1 MIKKGFKYFIG
12 NKDVKIKSLS
22 MFLPKLSAYRRE
34 SDEIRYISFSI
45 KDDGLLEKYNEIS
58 EKVSKSTKKEFDR
71 EPIYNEENLK
81 IKSYI
86 GKKKK
91 IHNNKIPK
99 ESSQYICLLVI
110 FIDRY

>member
-58 EKVSKSTKKEFDR
+58 EKVSKSTKKEFDS

-81 IKSYI
+81 IKSDI
-86 GKKKK
+86 GKIKKKK
-91 IHNNKIPK
+91 FAIIKYQKKVLN
-99 ESSQYICLLVI
+99 I
-110 FIDRY
+110 FVYQ

>member
-58 EKVSKSTKKEFDR
+58 EKVSKSTKKEFDS

-81 IKSYI
+81 IKSDI
-86 GKKKK
+86 GKIKIKKFAIIK
-91 IHNNKIPK
+91 YQKKVLN
-99 ESSQYICLLVI
+99 I
-110 FIDRY
+110 FVYQ